1 MRSSQLP
8 CLSLNFVFL
17 LLFLNFQLWGLRKLK
32 KKSYT
37 LEKPSWWTASVYV
50 TEVHE
55 ALPRC
60 LCHADVISLSL
71 VLHCSAKMC
80 SRSRQLHPAGPESG
94 ATESRMQRPAA
105 PGRYCQSSASGPS
118 RSQPGHFSRPE
129 TPGWSSQE
137 RLRPAKWTKETEL
150 LKNSIFSKCGFLF
163 CYS

>member
-1 MRSSQLP
+1 MSHFVPRILKKCHHMRSSQLP

-129 TPGWSSQE
+129 TPG
-137 RLRPAKWTKETEL
+137 
-150 LKNSIFSKCGFLF
+150 
-163 CYS
+163 